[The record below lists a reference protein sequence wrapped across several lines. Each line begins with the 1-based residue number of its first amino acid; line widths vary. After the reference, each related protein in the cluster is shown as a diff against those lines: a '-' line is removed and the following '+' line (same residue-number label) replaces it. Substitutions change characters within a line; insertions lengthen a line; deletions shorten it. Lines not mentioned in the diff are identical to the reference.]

1 MKKHSGKGIA
11 IRLYSIYL
19 PTLIFILFAVFP
31 AYWMLVSSLQREG
44 NLYIWPPRIMPDF
57 TQFHVFQ
64 RLFTTQPIALW
75 LKNSLIISLGV
86 ACLSVLF
93 AIPAAYAF
101 SRFRFRGSSVMQLLL
116 LLSQMVP
123 STVIIVPLFILFR
136 NWHLLNTYASLI
148 LADTAITA
156 PITVWILK
164 VFFDTIP
171 TEIEE
176 AALIDGCTPWNVLR
190 YITLPIAVP
199 SVVTGFTLSFFE
211 AWNEFAYALTFANDQ
226 QMWVTSVGMASWI
239 GWLTTPVEIMM
250 SGALFFAIPS
260 VVLFLVLQRYL
271 VSGLAAGAVK
281 Q

>member
-1 MKKHSGKGIA
+1 MS

-19 PTLIFILFAVFP
+19 PTLIFVLFAVFP
-31 AYWMLVSSLQREG
+31 AYWMVVTSLQRGE

-57 TQFHVFQ
+57 TQLHVLQ
-64 RLFTTQPIALW
+64 RLFTTQPIGLW
-75 LKNSLIISLGV
+75 LKNSLVVSLGV
-86 ACLSVLF
+86 ACLSILF
-93 AIPAAYAF
+93 AIPAAFAF
-101 SRFRFRGSSVMQLLL
+101 SRFKFRGSSVIQFSLLL
-116 LLSQMVP
+116 TQMIP
-123 STVIIVPLFILFR
+123 STVIIVPLFIIFR
-136 NWHLLNTYASLI
+136 NLHLLNTYTSLI

-171 TEIEE
+171 NEIEE

-199 SVVTGFTLSFFE
+199 SVVAGFALSFFE
-211 AWNEFAYALTFANDQ
+211 AWNEFAFALTFASDQ
-226 QMWVTSVGMASWI
+226 EMWVSSVGMASWI

-250 SGALFFAIPS
+250 SGALFFTIPS
-260 VVLFLVLQRYL
+260 LVLFLVLQRQL
-271 VSGLAAGAVK
+271 ISGLAAGAVK